1 MSEMQRNYYKVTLCH
16 SEWTDDER
24 TGWLALSSE
33 DVQKIRRFV
42 DNQRKLFIDRC
53 PAEAED
59 QDLWEE
65 WMEDAFV
72 AEASDFT
79 VNVGRIDPAYLVG
92 IDMSSCCATPPAD
105 AIVFNP

>member
-42 DNQRKLFIDRC
+42 DNQRKLFLDRC
-53 PAEAED
+53 PADAED

-65 WMEDAFV
+65 WMEDAFS
-72 AEASDFT
+72 ASSEFI
-79 VNVGRIDPAYLVG
+79 VNVGRIDPAILIG
-92 IDMSSCCATPPAD
+92 IDFDSLCQAVPANEW
-105 AIVFNP
+105 IINP